1 MAVSLYD
8 VTVPSFEQTLA
19 AIEGVLEKGLAFCS
33 QQSVEPAE
41 LVGWRLYDD
50 MLPLHFQIVSV
61 SHHSLGA
68 LRGVQA
74 GSSAP
79 PPQLELDYAG
89 LQGLLAE
96 ARAGLAEFT
105 PEVVNG
111 FEGKDVVFRI
121 GDAAMPFIAEDFLLS
136 FSKPNF
142 YFHAT
147 TAYDLLRMKGV
158 ALGKRDFLGGIRL
171 KS

>member
-1 MAVSLYD
+1 MALSLYD

-19 AIEGVLEKGLAFCS
+19 ASEGVPEKGLSFC
-33 QQSVEPAE
+33 QEQGIEPSELIAE
-41 LVGWRLYDD
+41 CLHPD
-50 MLPLHFQIVSV
+50 MLPLHFQVVSV
-61 SHHSLGA
+61 AHHSLGA

-74 GSSAP
+74 GSSSTP
-79 PPQLELDYAG
+79 PKLDLDYAG
-89 LQGLLAE
+89 LQKLLAE

-105 PEVVNG
+105 PEVVNA
-111 FEGKDVVFRI
+111 FEGRDLEFRI
-121 GDAAMPFIAEDFLLS
+121 GDAAMPFVAEDFLLS

-147 TAYDLLRMKGV
+147 TLYDILRMKGV
-158 ALGKRDFLGGIRL
+158 ALGKRDFLGGIKI

>member
-19 AIEGVLEKGLAFCS
+19 AMEGVLEKGLAFCS
-33 QQSVEPAE
+33 EQGLESAD
-41 LVGWRLYDD
+41 LVGMRLYED
-50 MLPLHFQIVSV
+50 MLPLHFQVVSV
-61 SHHSLGA
+61 WHHSLGA
-68 LRGVQA
+68 LRGVQE
-74 GSSAP
+74 GSSTP
-79 PPQLELDYAG
+79 PPQLDLDYAG
-89 LQGLLAE
+89 LQGLVAE

-111 FEGKDVVFRI
+111 FEGKDVVFRL
-121 GDAAMPFIAEDFLLS
+121 GDVEMPFVAEDFLLS

-158 ALGKRDFLGGIRL
+158 TLGKRDFLGGIRL
-171 KS
+171 KT